1 MKKISALRVL
11 GAVVLAEW
19 LKVMEEVVKEKE
31 EEQEGF
37 Q

>member
-1 MKKISALRVL
+1 MKKISALR
-11 GAVVLAEW
+11 VLAEW